1 MKRIKVERTS
11 TYKNIF
17 EFLVDDNVTEAEILN
32 AVHDRI
38 ENTCFESKLVKDIY
52 EITPEEK

>member
-17 EFLVDDNVTEAEILN
+17 EFLVDDNATEAEILN